1 MTHSMGTPESKTV
14 DSTASA
20 WLVRMETG
28 PVTAEERQ
36 RFSEWLSADPA
47 HLAAYRKAKQFWH
60 ALDDVSAEHIREW
73 DRFLPQEPVHATS
86 THAIL
91 PWRRTALAAS
101 VLLVVAIAAWIAV
114 AGLPVGDYRTAV
126 GEQRT
131 VPLSDGSTVHLNTNT
146 VLSISMT
153 EGARQL
159 TLHRGEAF
167 FTVAPDSSRPFEVTA
182 DHGVIRALGTA
193 FNVRTER
200 DHTTVTVAEHTV
212 KVMLESDASVD
223 IHAGERIQY
232 HHNRWLG
239 SVERTDMPRALAWQR
254 HRLVFNNAP
263 LPVVL
268 AELARYRSGHLVFL
282 RDHSLN
288 ELLVTGSFDTD
299 RLDRFLPALEE
310 SLPVRIV
317 TLADRISLLY
327 RSRSTKS

>member
-1 MTHSMGTPESKTV
+1 MTHSMGTSEPNTV
-14 DSTASA
+14 ASAASA

-28 PVTAEERQ
+28 TVNDDERR
-36 RFSEWLSADPA
+36 RFAEWLSADPA
-47 HLAAYRKAKQFWH
+47 HPAAYREAEQFWR
-60 ALDDVSAEHIREW
+60 ALDGLRADDIREW
-73 DRFLPQEPVHATS
+73 DRFLPQESAGTPTRP
-86 THAIL
+86 IL
-91 PWRRTALAAS
+91 PWRRLTAFAAS
-101 VLLVVAIAAWIAV
+101 VLLVVAIGAWLAV
-114 AGLPVGDYRTAV
+114 AWLPVGDYRTTV

-131 VPLSDGSTVHLNTNT
+131 VTLSDGSTVQLNTDT
-146 VLSISMT
+146 ALSIAMT
-153 EGARQL
+153 DGVRRL

-167 FTVAPDSSRPFEVTA
+167 FRVAPDSTRPFEVTA

-200 DHTTVTVAEHTV
+200 DHTTVTVTEHGVT
-212 KVMLESDASVD
+212 VMLQSDASVEV
-223 IHAGERIQY
+223 HAGERILY

-239 SVERTDMPRALAWQR
+239 PVERTDMTRTLAWQR
-254 HRLVFNNAP
+254 HRLVFDNDP

-268 AELARYRSGHLVFL
+268 AELARYRSGRLVVL
-282 RDHSLN
+282 RDPSLN

-317 TLADRISLLY
+317 TIADRVYLLY